1 MNFNI
6 FQELF
11 LDSNEIKI
19 DGGME
24 IAKAIANKENLKI
37 LMLDANQF
45 GKILI
50 IILYFILLKII
61 RTLLYYI

>member
-50 IILYFILLKII
+50 IILY
-61 RTLLYYI
+61 Y